1 MKFKHI
7 MVSSV
12 AAAILTTVAAHHAEA
27 QANESNIS
35 TKTQHHVLQEEYNT
49 LQKLF
54 EVVKRNTTLST
65 PSATVTFTDG
75 TTKTVDL
82 TRLPND
88 SEKDQKITGTIQTVT
103 YKLKDGSE
111 KRVDVKDLDDYLP
124 KTLGD
129 YFELTEELYKPGDRV
144 TIKLSDGTQV
154 KYEVGKSLEEQK
166 LDPNKRIVV
175 VGEEIEEI

>member
-1 MKFKHI
+1 M
-7 MVSSV
+7 
-12 AAAILTTVAAHHAEA
+12 
-27 QANESNIS
+27 
-35 TKTQHHVLQEEYNT
+35 
-49 LQKLF
+49 
-54 EVVKRNTTLST
+54 
-65 PSATVTFTDG
+65 
-75 TTKTVDL
+75 
-82 TRLPND
+82 PND